1 MRFKNTV
8 SMSNRTEQN
17 RTEQNQQFKLFKNQS
32 KKIIKILSVSFG
44 YINFDNLSGE
54 KKPDFVINK
63 KFFIKGDNKM
73 KKIKKFLLTIAMTMI
88 FSVSAFAASRFEFIL
103 NVPFGLS
110 VGFESVD
117 LSMLPGDNRVT
128 QWKIENASPG
138 IGFDIGVAA
147 QLGYMFQVKE
157 GFGISVLEELGYI
170 HDTIS
175 GTYGKIE
182 TGNGLNFSGIKAI
195 YTLEQFQIGLLP
207 KFNIGAF
214 SIGIGGGVKIPLTGK
229 YQINTTFAIEN
240 ATTREGVKSTVDI
253 NLERQDIVDLFS
265 PSVIGYK
272 KIENNNFQN

>member
-1 MRFKNTV
+1 
-8 SMSNRTEQN
+8 
-17 RTEQNQQFKLFKNQS
+17 
-32 KKIIKILSVSFG
+32 
-44 YINFDNLSGE
+44 
-54 KKPDFVINK
+54 
-63 KFFIKGDNKM
+63 
-73 KKIKKFLLTIAMTMI
+73 
-88 FSVSAFAASRFEFIL
+88 
-103 NVPFGLS
+103 
-110 VGFESVD
+110 
-117 LSMLPGDNRVT
+117 
-128 QWKIENASPG
+128 
-138 IGFDIGVAA
+138 
-147 QLGYMFQVKE
+147 MFQVKE